1 VDLGPARLRDELQ
14 GHPGRRRD
22 GGRGLEEHPVTQMIK
37 RLLGK
42 ATFAAA
48 ALALLVGAAPACAQ
62 EVVFI
67 PNRVIYPGE
76 AIDIALLKEV
86 TLKPGKIIPPAVVFR
101 VRDIEGKVAKR
112 TLLPGRYIPA
122 NALREAWLV
131 DRGAPVQ
138 VYFVAGA
145 LTISATAVT
154 LQPGAAGDHVKVRNI
169 DSGKVF
175 TGTVM
180 ADGTIR
186 VGAS

>member
-1 VDLGPARLRDELQ
+1 
-14 GHPGRRRD
+14 
-22 GGRGLEEHPVTQMIK
+22 MIVAV
-37 RLLGK
+37 R
-42 ATFAAA
+42 FIRIAAPL
-48 ALALLVGAAPACAQ
+48 LALLLGAALPAVAD
-62 EVVFI
+62 EVVLI
-67 PNRVIYPGE
+67 PSRVIYPGE
-76 AIDIALLKEV
+76 TITLAALKEV
-86 TLKPGKIIPPAVVFR
+86 TLQPGRQKPDAVATTEQELDGKI
-101 VRDIEGKVAKR
+101 AKR

-122 NALREAWLV
+122 NAIREAWLV